1 MKCLN
6 EENVDVHFTGVVKIT
21 EDGLVGTDGSVVKD
35 LDTIVFATGFDT
47 TYIPHFK
54 VVGKGG
60 VTLSEKLTPNPDSYF
75 GCGIPGKSS
84 NVCWFESGKLTPLLF
99 LDIPNYLSKKDPIVV
114 HHVHA
119 DDQQ

>member
-6 EENVDVHFTGVVKIT
+6 EQNVDVHFTGVVKIT
-21 EDGLVGTDGSVVKD
+21 EDGLVGADGSVVKD

-84 NVCWFESGKLTPLLF
+84 HVYRFESAKLTPL
-99 LDIPNYLSKKDPIVV
+99 ICQTYPII
-114 HHVHA
+114 
-119 DDQQ
+119 